1 LDPTAALDRG
11 KRILSRFRACRY
23 TEVAAKK
30 FDSARCGA
38 VFQEGHLLM
47 PQPRHVK
54 AAASRSRSLIRGDG
68 GSIGM
73 TSSRTRLLAVASR
86 IRRRRESICD
96 PETGK
101 IVAVIRD
108 GEVFRDDREGAKI
121 ATVLGTYVY
130 DLNGNLVGHL
140 QGRNVTDA
148 TTRSLPIAFRKLFE
162 GKFS

>member
-1 LDPTAALDRG
+1 
-11 KRILSRFRACRY
+11 
-23 TEVAAKK
+23 
-30 FDSARCGA
+30 
-38 VFQEGHLLM
+38 M
-47 PQPRHVK
+47 PQPHHVE

-73 TSSRTRLLAVASR
+73 TSPRTRLLDVASG
-86 IRRRRESICD
+86 IRRRRESMAQDFICD

-121 ATVLGTYVY
+121 ATVLGTYLY
-130 DLNGNLVGHL
+130 DFKGNLVGHL

-148 TTRSLPIAFRKLFE
+148 TARSMSIAFRNLLE
-162 GKFS
+162 GNC